1 MQLDVCNVS
10 KSFSL
15 SSGSRSKAVDGI
27 SFTAVSGEPFGLLGR
42 NGAGKTTTMRMIMN
56 IFAPDSGEVL
66 VDGKPMNDKIKRGY
80 LPEERGL
87 YRKISV
93 IEQMIYFGR
102 LKGLSGENAK
112 SEALRLLNRLEMR
125 EYEKALL
132 ETLSKGNQQK
142 IQLAVALMNEPDIII
157 LDEPFS
163 GLDPVNAAQLKE
175 LIREQSE
182 RGAIVLFSSH
192 QMSAVEDFC
201 ESIVM
206 IDKGRKVLDGKL
218 SEIKRSYPKD
228 KVRVVLD
235 GELYDD
241 VRFTKALE
249 GLGSAEITKKGALI
263 RLRDGVAP
271 SQLMCRVLYSGLP
284 VLSQEIVE
292 PTLEDIFVEK
302 AGKEEAK

>member
-1 MQLDVCNVS
+1 MELSVCNIS

-15 SSGSRSKAVDGI
+15 PAGGTKKAVSGI
-27 SFTAVSGEPFGLLGR
+27 SFNAVSGEPLGLLGR

-66 VDGKPMNDKIKRGY
+66 VDGKPMSDKIKRGY

-87 YRKISV
+87 YRKLSV
-93 IEQMIYFGR
+93 IEQMVYFGR
-102 LKGLSGENAK
+102 LKGLEK
-112 SEALRLLNRLEMR
+112 TEALKASLKLLDRLEMR
-125 EYEKALL
+125 EYEKSQL

-142 IQLAVALMNEPDIII
+142 IQLAVALIDKPDIVV

-163 GLDPVNAAQLKE
+163 GLDPVNSAQLKE

-201 ESIVM
+201 ENIVM
-206 IDKGRKVLDGKL
+206 INNGEKVLDGRL
-218 SEIKRSYPKD
+218 SEIKRGYPQD
-228 KVRVVLD
+228 RVRIVLD
-235 GELYDD
+235 GELYEDA
-241 VRFTKALE
+241 RFKKAVE
-249 GLGSAEITKKGALI
+249 GLGNAQISKKGALI
-263 RLRDGVAP
+263 KLREGVTP

-292 PTLEDIFVEK
+292 PTLEEIFVEK
-302 AGKEEAK
+302 AGEEAAK